1 MIGLQH
7 AMTYRL
13 RVRGPMTPT
22 RGSPRGERQ
31 YWEMSEGTL
40 TGDRINA
47 RIAMPGGDWYSPG
60 VDGSDARTFACNSL
74 PTMMR

>member
-7 AMTYRL
+7 EMTYRL

-31 YWEMSEGTL
+31 YWEMAEGTL

-47 RIAMPGGDWYSPG
+47 RIAMPGGGLVQPRRGWL
-60 VDGSDARTFACNSL
+60 RTSGRPRA
-74 PTMMR
+74 TRHRR

>member
-7 AMTYRL
+7 EMTYRL

-22 RGSPRGERQ
+22 RGSPRGER
-31 YWEMSEGTL
+31 
-40 TGDRINA
+40 
-47 RIAMPGGDWYSPG
+47 IAMPGGDWYSPARMA
-60 VDGSDARTFACNSL
+60 SDVRTSACNSS

>member
-1 MIGLQH
+1 MIGLRH
-7 AMTYRL
+7 EMSYRL

-47 RIAMPGGDWYSPG
+47 RIAMPGAIGTARARMVSA
-60 VDGSDARTFACNSL
+60 ARTSACNSS
-74 PTMMR
+74 PTTMR